1 MDSELRCGHDAT
13 TITQDI
19 AGVLLIEQDEGDTSK
34 ENQLLMDIEMWY
46 GECSV
51 VPVDFNSVEVASLCI
66 VGMRVQGPPSEP
78 NLVVWRRD

>member
-1 MDSELRCGHDAT
+1 VDSELRCGHDAT

-51 VPVDFNSVEVASLCI
+51 MPVDFNFVEVAN
-66 VGMRVQGPPSEP
+66 GA
-78 NLVVWRRD
+78 LVTTRHAGLELDNWTL

>member
-51 VPVDFNSVEVASLCI
+51 MPVDFNFAEVAN
-66 VGMRVQGPPSEP
+66 GA
-78 NLVVWRRD
+78 LVTTRHAGLELDNWTL